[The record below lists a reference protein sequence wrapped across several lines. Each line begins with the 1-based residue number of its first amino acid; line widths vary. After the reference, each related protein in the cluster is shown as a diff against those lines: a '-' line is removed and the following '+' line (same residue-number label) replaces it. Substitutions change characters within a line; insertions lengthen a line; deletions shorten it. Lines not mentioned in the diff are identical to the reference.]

1 MIARNQVGYLC
12 YREFTHLMKDAYL
25 FIFMGDC
32 FEKLFLGLFSVE
44 VFTRTR
50 MDKHLE
56 NCLFLVYIVV
66 EVLRI
71 VFLV

>member
-32 FEKLFLGLFSVE
+32 FEKFFLVLFSVE
-44 VFTRTR
+44 IFTCTR
-50 MDKHLE
+50 VDKHLE

>member
-1 MIARNQVGYLC
+1 
-12 YREFTHLMKDAYL
+12 MKDAYL

-50 MDKHLE
+50 VNKHLE